1 MGAFEADILPPNPK
15 LNERNEAA
23 MDRTSFYDSPN
34 PHRLYR
40 DPQRGVLGGVCT
52 GVADYFGVQP
62 MVVRLAMLFALF
74 FFSVPL
80 VIAYVIALLVL
91 PVRPAQLY
99 RDAEEEAFWRTVS
112 TKPDRTLAGLTQRFR
127 DMDKRIVGMEAYVAS
142 KEFELNRAIRDLD
155 R

>member
-1 MGAFEADILPPNPK
+1 
-15 LNERNEAA
+15 
-23 MDRTSFYDSPN
+23 MDRASPYDSPN

-52 GVADYFGVQP
+52 GIADYFGVQP
-62 MVVRLAMLFALF
+62 AIVRLAMLFALF

-80 VIAYVIALLVL
+80 VIAYVIALMVL
-91 PVRPAQLY
+91 PVRPAQVY

-112 TKPDRTLAGLTQRFR
+112 TKPDRTIVGLVQRFR
-127 DMDKRIVGMEAYVAS
+127 DMEKRIVGMEAYVAS

>member
-1 MGAFEADILPPNPK
+1 
-15 LNERNEAA
+15 
-23 MDRTSFYDSPN
+23 MDRASPYDSPN

-52 GVADYFGVQP
+52 GIADYFGVQP
-62 MVVRLAMLFALF
+62 AVVRLAMLFALF

-80 VIAYVIALLVL
+80 VIAYVIALMVL
-91 PVRPAQLY
+91 PVRPAQVY
-99 RDAEEEAFWRTVS
+99 RNAEEEAFWRTVS
-112 TKPDRTLAGLTQRFR
+112 TKPDRTLVGLVQRFR
-127 DMDKRIVGMEAYVAS
+127 DMEKRIVGMEAYVAS

>member
-1 MGAFEADILPPNPK
+1 
-15 LNERNEAA
+15 
-23 MDRTSFYDSPN
+23 MDRASPYDSPN

-62 MVVRLAMLFALF
+62 AVVRLAMLFALF

-80 VIAYVIALLVL
+80 VIAYVIALMVL
-91 PVRPAQLY
+91 PVRPPQLY

-127 DMDKRIVGMEAYVAS
+127 DMEKRIVGMEAYVAS

>member
-1 MGAFEADILPPNPK
+1 
-15 LNERNEAA
+15 
-23 MDRTSFYDSPN
+23 MDRSSPNQSPYESPN

-40 DPQRGVLGGVCT
+40 NPERGILGGVCA

-62 MVVRLAMLFALF
+62 IVVRMAVFLGMF
-74 FFSVPL
+74 FFAFPL
-80 VIAYVIALLVL
+80 IVAYVIALIVL

-99 RDAEEEAFWRTVS
+99 RNPDEEAFWRTVS

-127 DMDKRIVGMEAYVAS
+127 DFEKRIAGAEAYVAS

>member
-1 MGAFEADILPPNPK
+1 
-15 LNERNEAA
+15 
-23 MDRTSFYDSPN
+23 MDRASPYDSPN

-52 GVADYFGVQP
+52 GIADYFGVQP
-62 MVVRLAMLFALF
+62 AVIRLAVLFALF

-80 VIAYVIALLVL
+80 VIAYVIALVVL
-91 PVRPAQLY
+91 PVRPAQVY

-112 TKPDRTLAGLTQRFR
+112 TKPDRTIVGLVQRFR
-127 DMDKRIVGMEAYVAS
+127 DMEKRIVGMEAYVAS